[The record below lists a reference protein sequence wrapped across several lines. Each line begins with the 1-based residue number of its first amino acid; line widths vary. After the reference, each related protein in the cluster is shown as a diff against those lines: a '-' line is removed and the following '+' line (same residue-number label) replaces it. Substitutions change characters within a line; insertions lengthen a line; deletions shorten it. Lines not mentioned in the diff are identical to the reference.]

1 MYLIAD
7 IIYFFLYRVGHY
19 RLEVVRKNLASSFP
33 EKSQKELREIEK
45 QFYRNFADYIVE
57 SLRLAHISD
66 KKMAECMQFENVEL
80 IDRYLDEGRSIAVY
94 FAHTFNWEWAPSISL
109 HTKLKPSDKVEFS
122 QVYRPLKSGFADRL
136 MLRLR
141 GRFHSVGYPKAT
153 TLRCLLKAKKRGAL
167 TITGFM
173 SDQHPSHG
181 DPGHLT
187 TLLNHPTLMISGTET
202 LARKLDMAAVFWDME
217 KTGRGHYKITVRL
230 LADRVSQTAEGEVTE
245 KYTRLLEKTI
255 QRNPAI
261 WLWSHKRWKRPVTD
275 KNE

>member
-7 IIYFFLYRVGHY
+7 IIYFFLYHVGHY
-19 RLEVVRKNLASSFP
+19 RLDVVRKNLASSFP

-45 QFYRNFADYIVE
+45 QFYRNFSDYIVE
-57 SLRLAHISD
+57 TLRLAHISD

-153 TLRCLLKAKKRGAL
+153 TLRCLLKAKKRGSL

-217 KTGRGHYKITVRL
+217 KTSRGHYKITVRP

>member
-7 IIYFFLYRVGHY
+7 IIYFFLYRLGHY
-19 RLEVVRKNLASSFP
+19 RLDVVRKNLASSFP

-45 QFYRNFADYIVE
+45 QFYRNFSDYIVE

-217 KTGRGHYKITVRL
+217 KTGRGHYKITVRP

>member
-19 RLEVVRKNLASSFP
+19 RLDVVRKNLASSFP

-45 QFYRNFADYIVE
+45 QFYRNFSDYIVE

-187 TLLNHPTLMISGTET
+187 TLLNHPTLMISGTEI

-217 KTGRGHYKITVRL
+217 KTGRGHYKITVRP

>member
-7 IIYFFLYRVGHY
+7 IIYFFLYHVGHY
-19 RLEVVRKNLASSFP
+19 RLDVVRKNLASSFP

-45 QFYRNFADYIVE
+45 QFYRNFSDYIVE
-57 SLRLAHISD
+57 SLRLVYISD

-153 TLRCLLKAKKRGAL
+153 TLRCLLKAKKRGSL

-217 KTGRGHYKITVRL
+217 KTSRGHYKITVRP

>member
-7 IIYFFLYRVGHY
+7 ILYFFLYHVGHY

-57 SLRLAHISD
+57 TLRLAHISD

-153 TLRCLLKAKKRGAL
+153 TLRCLLKAKKHGAL

-217 KTGRGHYKITVRL
+217 KTGRGHYKITVRP

>member
-19 RLEVVRKNLASSFP
+19 RLDVVRKNLASSFP

-45 QFYRNFADYIVE
+45 QFYRNFSDYIVE

-109 HTKLKPSDKVEFS
+109 HTKEKPSDKVEFS

-217 KTGRGHYKITVRL
+217 KTGRGHYKITVRP

>member
-7 IIYFFLYRVGHY
+7 IIYFFLYHVGHY
-19 RLEVVRKNLASSFP
+19 RLDVVRKNLASSFP

-45 QFYRNFADYIVE
+45 QFYRNFSDYIVE
-57 SLRLAHISD
+57 SLRLVHISD

-153 TLRCLLKAKKRGAL
+153 TLRCLLKAKKRGSL

-217 KTGRGHYKITVRL
+217 KTSRGHYKITVRP